1 MTAYIQTAEQLRII
15 LGIGITL
22 ITAGAWYLLVSVITL
37 RMKRRFLWITG
48 VTAGITTAVFQGMS
62 DVEEFGI
69 WSARPGLGTVAGAM
83 PVLMIV
89 VLEAVLVCIEINL
102 WRHLTMSR
110 KEQLGPMS
118 IKDHLDALPD
128 GICYADDRGR
138 PILVNRQMNLI
149 CAALFESEILNAE
162 HFWKRIQDEQEIQNM
177 PWVHVVRREPSLI
190 LRFADGEVWD
200 FRRKKLQIE
209 QKDVWELMAYDVR
222 EQYQLNQ
229 ELHQKNDRLNQV
241 NARLRRFNEE
251 VEKVTREREILDAKI
266 QVHDDVGRAL
276 LAMRTYLM
284 YPKEARNRTRLL
296 ALWDY
301 IVTSMKQ
308 DALQTGGTESYRVE
322 PESSY
327 DGIHM
332 LAEQLGVKIKM
343 DGELPESGRERSIF
357 LTIIRECLNNMVKHA
372 GGDCLFVKIKGET
385 ELCRI
390 EIANNGMQPENEIRE
405 RGGLK
410 NLRRMVEAAGG
421 TMQIISTPQF
431 VLQAEM
437 TKGEPGER

>member
-1 MTAYIQTAEQLRII
+1 MTAYMQTAEQLRII

-22 ITAGAWYLLVSVITL
+22 ITAGAWYLSVSVITL
-37 RMKRRFLWITG
+37 HMKRRFLWITG
-48 VTAGITTAVFQGMS
+48 VTVGITTVVFQGMS

-69 WSARPGLGTVAGAM
+69 WGARPGLGTVVGAM

-89 VLEAVLVCIEINL
+89 VSEIVLTCGEIGL
-102 WRHLTMSR
+102 WRHLTMVR
-110 KEQLGPMS
+110 GGQLGPMS

-138 PILVNRQMNLI
+138 PILVNCQMNLI

-177 PWVHVVRREPSLI
+177 SWVHVVRREPSLI
-190 LRFADGEVWD
+190 LKFADGGVWD
-200 FRRKKLQIE
+200 FRRKQLQIE

-251 VEKVTREREILDAKI
+251 VEQVTREREILDAKI

-284 YPKEARNRTRLL
+284 YPKEERNRTRLL
-296 ALWDY
+296 ALWNY
-301 IVTSMKQ
+301 IVTSMKP
-308 DALQTGGTESYRVE
+308 DTVTGITESYR
-322 PESSY
+322 ESQMSGY
-327 DGIHM
+327 SDIHT
-332 LAEQLGVKIKM
+332 LAEQMGVQIKM
-343 DGELPESGRERSIF
+343 DGELPESVRERRIF
-357 LTIIRECLNNMVKHA
+357 RAIIRECLNNMVKHA
-372 GGDCLFVKIKGET
+372 GGDCLFVKIKERT

-390 EIANNGMQPENEIRE
+390 EITNNGRQPDNEIRE

-410 NLRRMVEAAGG
+410 NLRRMVETAGG
-421 TMQIISTPQF
+421 TMQIKSTPQF
-431 VLQAEM
+431 VLQVEII
-437 TKGEPGER
+437 KGEREE